1 MSLAKNHS
9 ELEPCLRVPCSV
21 NSEFEDRTR
30 LDRAS
35 RLQKFCDSEMPEIE
49 FALRKFEEFHLV
61 TKKNNW
67 KHLSNQHIWLF
78 RGSLY
83 FRGTPI
89 SIHFNPVQ
97 YNVVPP
103 SYKLVYITH

>member
-61 TKKNNW
+61 TKK
-67 KHLSNQHIWLF
+67 KQLEA
-78 RGSLY
+78 SLKSTY
-83 FRGTPI
+83 LAFSGFPVFQGYP
-89 SIHFNPVQ
+89 HFNPFQ
-97 YNVVPP
+97 SSSIQCGAPQ
-103 SYKLVYITH
+103 L